1 MSHPQRAATAMLAGQ
16 VLCMLGMAS
25 YTVLLP
31 TLQREW
37 ALSNAGSGL
46 IGSGF
51 FLGYICTVTFWST
64 LTDRMDARRI
74 YMTGCA
80 IACLGLALFG
90 LLAQGLWT
98 ALLAHMV
105 YGVGVSATYMPGLK
119 ILSDRYQGTRQ
130 SRVFSFYTAFYGLG
144 GAISLAATQALADAF
159 GWREAFVVAAT
170 GPVLAM
176 GLVVWLT
183 RPLALPVA
191 LAHRPTWRDAFPLQ
205 AWLVVLRHQRSRPII
220 IGYTVHCLEMFG
232 ARGWSVAFLVFA
244 AGAGVGAGMGGDMSA
259 GAAQAGASRLPLAAG
274 TIAAWASL
282 FSVGASILGNE
293 AALRL
298 GRERWIRLS
307 MLASSLLGVAMAACA
322 ASAWPLLLA
331 LVVFYQLA
339 VMSDSATL
347 TAGLVEASEP
357 GRRGAALGL
366 YSLMGFAGGMLG
378 PAVFGIALDA
388 TGGGLTTWSWVA
400 GYAVL
405 GLGCL
410 AFSLQ
415 QFYSAASSQQQRLR
429 R

>member
-1 MSHPQRAATAMLAGQ
+1 MLAGQ

-37 ALSNAGSGL
+37 ALSNSGAGL

-80 IACLGLALFG
+80 LSCIGLAMFG
-90 LLAQGLWT
+90 LLAHGLWT

-119 ILSDRYQGTRQ
+119 ILSDRYQGAKQ

-144 GAISLAATQALADAF
+144 GAISLAATQFLADAF
-159 GWREAFVVAAT
+159 GWREAFMVVAV
-170 GPVLAM
+170 GPVVAM
-176 GLVVWLT
+176 VLVVRLT
-183 RPLALPVA
+183 RPLAVVTAAAAGANAAAGEGASSPA
-191 LAHRPTWRDAFPLQ
+191 GPAPIQRPTWRDAFPLQ
-205 AWLVVLRHQRSRPII
+205 AWLAVLRHERSRRFI

-244 AGAGVGAGMGGDMSA
+244 AGAGV
-259 GAAQAGASRLPLAAG
+259 AQAGTSHLPLAAG
-274 TIAAWASL
+274 TIAALASL
-282 FSVGASILGNE
+282 CSVGASILGNE
-293 AALRL
+293 AALRV
-298 GRERWIRLS
+298 GRERWIRVS

-322 ASAWPLLLA
+322 AAPWPLLLA
-331 LVVFYQLA
+331 LVLFYQLA

-366 YSLMGFAGGMLG
+366 YSLMGFGAGMLG
-378 PAVFGIALDA
+378 PTVFGVALDA
-388 TGGGLTTWSWVA
+388 TGGGRTAASWVA

-415 QFYSAASSQQQRLR
+415 QFYSR
-429 R
+429 RGRA

>member
-1 MSHPQRAATAMLAGQ
+1 MLAGQ

-37 ALSNAGSGL
+37 SLSNAGSGL

-80 IACLGLALFG
+80 LACLGLALFG

-119 ILSDRYQGTRQ
+119 ILSDRYQGARQ

-144 GAISLAATQALADAF
+144 GAISLAATQFLADTL
-159 GWREAFVVAAT
+159 GWREAFMVTAVGPVVAM
-170 GPVLAM
+170 V
-176 GLVVWLT
+176 LVVRLT
-183 RPLALPVA
+183 RPLAPA
-191 LAHRPTWRDAFPLQ
+191 PEAATHRPTWRDAFPLQ
-205 AWLVVLRHQRSRPII
+205 AWLAVLRHERSRRFI

-244 AGAGVGAGMGGDMSA
+244 AGYGV
-259 GAAQAGASRLPLAAG
+259 AQAGTSHLPLAAG
-274 TIAAWASL
+274 TIAALASL
-282 FSVGASILGNE
+282 CSVGASILGNE
-293 AALRL
+293 AALRF

-322 ASAWPLLLA
+322 AAPWPLLLA
-331 LVVFYQLA
+331 LVLFYQLA

-347 TAGLVEASEP
+347 TAGLLEASEP
-357 GRRGAALGL
+357 SRRGAALGL
-366 YSLMGFAGGMLG
+366 YSLIGFGGGMLG
-378 PAVFGIALDA
+378 PAVFGVALDA
-388 TGGGLTTWSWVA
+388 TGGGRTAASWVA

-415 QFYSAASSQQQRLR
+415 QFYIR
-429 R
+429 RGRA

>member
-1 MSHPQRAATAMLAGQ
+1 MPPSTPPIPRPERAATAMLAGQ

-51 FLGYICTVTFWST
+51 FLGYISTVTFWST

-74 YMTGCA
+74 YMVGCA
-80 IACLGLALFG
+80 LACLGLAVFG

-105 YGVGVSATYMPGLK
+105 YGIGVSATYMPGLK
-119 ILSDRYQGTRQ
+119 ILSDRYQGAKQ

-144 GAISLAATQALADAF
+144 GAISLAATQFLADTL
-159 GWREAFVVAAT
+159 GWREAFMVAAVGPVVAM
-170 GPVLAM
+170 VLVM
-176 GLVVWLT
+176 RLT
-183 RPLALPVA
+183 RPLAAAPEA
-191 LAHRPTWRDAFPLQ
+191 ATHRPTWRDAFPLQ
-205 AWLVVLRHQRSRPII
+205 AWLAVLRHERSRRFI

-244 AGAGVGAGMGGDMSA
+244 AGYGV
-259 GAAQAGASRLPLAAG
+259 AQAGASRLPLAAG
-274 TIAAWASL
+274 TIAALASL
-282 FSVGASILGNE
+282 CSVGASILGNE
-293 AALRL
+293 AALRF
-298 GRERWIRLS
+298 GRERWIRVS

-322 ASAWPLLLA
+322 AAPWPLLLA
-331 LVVFYQLA
+331 LVLFYQLA

-366 YSLMGFAGGMLG
+366 YSLMGFGGGMLG
-378 PAVFGIALDA
+378 PAV
-388 TGGGLTTWSWVA
+388 
-400 GYAVL
+400 
-405 GLGCL
+405 
-410 AFSLQ
+410 
-415 QFYSAASSQQQRLR
+415 
-429 R
+429 

>member
-1 MSHPQRAATAMLAGQ
+1 MLAGQ

-37 ALSNAGSGL
+37 SLSNAGSGL

-80 IACLGLALFG
+80 LACLGLALFG

-119 ILSDRYQGTRQ
+119 ILSDRYQGARQ

-144 GAISLAATQALADAF
+144 GAISLAATQFLADTL
-159 GWREAFVVAAT
+159 GWREAFMVTSVGPVVAM
-170 GPVLAM
+170 V
-176 GLVVWLT
+176 LVVRLT
-183 RPLALPVA
+183 RPLAPA
-191 LAHRPTWRDAFPLQ
+191 PEAATHRPTWRDAFPLQ
-205 AWLVVLRHQRSRPII
+205 AWLAVLRHERSRRFI

-244 AGAGVGAGMGGDMSA
+244 AGYGV
-259 GAAQAGASRLPLAAG
+259 AQAGTSHLPLAAG
-274 TIAAWASL
+274 TIAALASL
-282 FSVGASILGNE
+282 CSVGASILGNE
-293 AALRL
+293 AALRF

-322 ASAWPLLLA
+322 AAPWPLLLA
-331 LVVFYQLA
+331 LVLFYQLA

-347 TAGLVEASEP
+347 TAGLLEASEP
-357 GRRGAALGL
+357 SRRGAALGL
-366 YSLMGFAGGMLG
+366 YSLIGFGGGMLG
-378 PAVFGIALDA
+378 PAVFGVALDA
-388 TGGGLTTWSWVA
+388 TGGGRTAASWVA

-415 QFYSAASSQQQRLR
+415 QFYIR
-429 R
+429 RGRA